1 MNPNEDD
8 HPVIYLKAAE
18 LHFSDKPSSVMT
30 VLGSCLSVT
39 MFHRRARVG
48 AICHGLLPKCRE
60 RAVCRRPCAEQ
71 AKYVECAIL
80 MMVKLFDE
88 NKLKRSEIEVKVFGG
103 ADMFSMRL
111 GGKNSISVGRQNI
124 EIAQQAL
131 EKAGMRVIALDV
143 GGTAGRKL
151 FFNTATGE
159 VLMKRLQASIIL
171 ADNRTDTK

>member
-1 MNPNEDD
+1 MSPNESDLA
-8 HPVIYLKAAE
+8 VIYLKSGE

-39 MFHRRARVG
+39 MFHRKACVG

-60 RAVCRRPCAEQ
+60 RAVCGRSCAER
-71 AKYVECAIL
+71 AKYVECAIE

-88 NKLKRSEIEVKVFGG
+88 NNLKRSELEVKVFGG
-103 ADMFSMRL
+103 ADMFSRRL

-124 EIAQQAL
+124 EIAQQTL

-151 FFNTATGE
+151 FFNTATGD
-159 VLMKRLQASIIL
+159 VLMKRLQATIVL
-171 ADNRTDTK
+171 ADNGMDMK

>member
-1 MNPNEDD
+1 MSLNEDNL
-8 HPVIYLKAAE
+8 PVIYLKAGE

-30 VLGSCLSVT
+30 VLGSCLSVS
-39 MFHRRARVG
+39 MFHRKSRVG

-60 RAVCRRPCAEQ
+60 RAVCSRPCAER
-71 AKYVECAIL
+71 AKYVECAIE
-80 MMVKLFDE
+80 MMVKLFDD

-124 EIAQQAL
+124 EIAQQTL
-131 EKAGMRVIALDV
+131 EKEGMRVIAMDV

-151 FFNTATGE
+151 FFNTSTGD
-159 VLMKRLQASIIL
+159 VLMKRLQASIVL
-171 ADNRTDTK
+171 ADSGTDAK

>member
-1 MNPNEDD
+1 MSPNENDL
-8 HPVIYLKAAE
+8 PVIYLKSGE
-18 LHFSDKPSSVMT
+18 IHFSDKPSSVMT

-39 MFHRRARVG
+39 MFHRKARMG

-60 RAVCRRPCAEQ
+60 RAVCGRPCAEQ
-71 AKYVECAIL
+71 AKYVECAIE
-80 MMVKLFDE
+80 MMVKLFDD
-88 NKLKRSEIEVKVFGG
+88 KHLKRGELEVKVFGG

-131 EKAGMRVIALDV
+131 EKAGLQVIALDV

-159 VLMKRLQASIIL
+159 VLLKRLQATIVL
-171 ADNRTDTK
+171 ADAGTDTK

>member
-1 MNPNEDD
+1 MSPNENDV
-8 HPVIYLKAAE
+8 PVIYLKAGE

-39 MFHRRARVG
+39 MFHRQARAG

-60 RAVCRRPCAEQ
+60 RAVCGRPCAEQ

-124 EIAQQAL
+124 EIARQSL

-143 GGTAGRKL
+143 GGTTGRKL
-151 FFNTATGE
+151 FFNTTTGE

-171 ADNRTDTK
+171 ADNGTDTK

>member
-1 MNPNEDD
+1 MSPNEDD
-8 HPVIYLKAAE
+8 LPVIYLKAGE

-39 MFHRRARVG
+39 MFHRKARVG

-60 RAVCRRPCAEQ
+60 RAVCGRPCAEQ

-88 NKLKRSEIEVKVFGG
+88 NKLKRSEIEVKVFGA

-111 GGKNSISVGRQNI
+111 GGRNSISVGRQNI
-124 EIAQQAL
+124 EIAQQSL
-131 EKAGMRVIALDV
+131 EKAGLRVIALDV
-143 GGTAGRKL
+143 GGTTGRKL

-159 VLMKRLQASIIL
+159 VLMKRLQASIVL
-171 ADNRTDTK
+171 ADNGSDTK

>member
-1 MNPNEDD
+1 MSPNENDL
-8 HPVIYLKAAE
+8 PVIYLKSGE
-18 LHFSDKPSSVMT
+18 LHFSDKSSSVMT

-39 MFHRRARVG
+39 MFHRKAHVG

-60 RAVCRRPCAEQ
+60 RAVCSRPCAEQ
-71 AKYVECAIL
+71 AKYVECAIS
-80 MMVKLFDE
+80 MMVKLFDD

-111 GGKNSISVGRQNI
+111 GGRNSISVGRQNI
-124 EIAQQAL
+124 EIAQQSL
-131 EKAGMRVIALDV
+131 EKAGLRVIAMDV

-159 VLMKRLQASIIL
+159 VLMKRLQASIVL
-171 ADNRTDTK
+171 AENGTETK

>member
-1 MNPNEDD
+1 MSPNEDNL
-8 HPVIYLKAAE
+8 PVIYLKAAE
-18 LHFSDKPSSVMT
+18 LHFSDNPSSVMT

-39 MFHRRARVG
+39 MFHRKARVG

-60 RAVCRRPCAEQ
+60 RAVCSRSCAER
-71 AKYVECAIL
+71 AKYVECAIE

-124 EIAQQAL
+124 EIAQLTL

-151 FFNTATGE
+151 FFNTATGD
-159 VLMKRLQASIIL
+159 VLMKRLQASIVL
-171 ADNRTDTK
+171 ADSGTDAK